1 MENYSVDEIVNR
13 FKDFIIAVK
22 NKQKLSFSN
31 VRPLDEANDNSI
43 VWINPD
49 NSKKQSLAIGTRAR
63 IIICDDSLDEGDLKD
78 KCIIVTKN
86 PRLLFL
92 RIVKH
97 FFEKKIAFEIHPTAV
112 IHPLAKIHKNVAIG
126 PLTYIDECEIGEG
139 TIIHGRCYIYDNV
152 KIGKNVIIQSGTVI
166 GSDGFGYQKNEIG
179 VMEKFP
185 HVGGVI
191 IGDNVEIGANTCI
204 DRGTLGNTEIKNN
217 AKIDNLVHVAHN
229 VVIGEN
235 AVVIA
240 LAMIGG
246 STKVGDNAWISPS
259 VAIRDGLKIG
269 NGSTVGMGAVVTKN
283 VESNEVWAGNPAM
296 PIEQLKV
303 MLKKFKSE

>member
-1 MENYSVDEIVNR
+1 MKSYSVNEIVSQFEKYIPAIKNR
-13 FKDFIIAVK
+13 QDLFFDNVK
-22 NKQKLSFSN
+22 
-31 VRPLDEANDNSI
+31 PLDDANENSV

-49 NSKKQSLAIGTRAR
+49 NVKKQDLAVSTKSR
-63 IIICDDSLDEGDLKD
+63 IIICDDSLDENTLKD

-97 FFEKKIAFEIHPTAV
+97 FFEKKTDFVIHPTAV

-139 TIIHGRCYIYDNV
+139 TVIHGHCYVYDNV
-152 KIGKNVIIQSGTVI
+152 RIGKNVIIQSGTVI
-166 GSDGFGYQKNEIG
+166 GSDGFGYQKNEDG

-185 HVGGVI
+185 HVGGVV

-259 VAIRDGLKIG
+259 VSIRDGLKIG
-269 NGSTVGMGAVVTKN
+269 NDSTVGMGAVVTKN
-283 VESNEVWAGNPAM
+283 INSNEVWAGNPAM
-296 PIEQLKV
+296 PIEQLKA
-303 MLKKFKSE
+303 MLKKCKSE